1 MIEKIRQRF
10 AESVRVSA
18 AAGEALAGDIARG
31 AEMLVDCLRRGG
43 GVYVFGN
50 GGSAADAQH
59 IACELVGRFLT
70 ERRALKVQAL
80 TTDTSILTAVGND
93 YDFDR
98 VFVRQLEACGAA
110 GDVAVG
116 LSTSGDSANVVAAL
130 ARARE
135 LGLKTVALTGAGGGR
150 CAEHADVLLA
160 VDETLTPRVQEA
172 HAIIYHVLCELVEE
186 AFAAGA

>member
-1 MIEKIRQRF
+1 
-10 AESVRVSA
+10 
-18 AAGEALAGDIARG
+18 
-31 AEMLVDCLRRGG
+31 
-43 GVYVFGN
+43 
-50 GGSAADAQH
+50 
-59 IACELVGRFLT
+59 
-70 ERRALKVQAL
+70 
-80 TTDTSILTAVGND
+80 VGND

-98 VFVRQLEACGAA
+98 VFVRQLEACAAA

-116 LSTSGDSANVVAAL
+116 LSTSGNSANVVAAL